1 VWWEEEG
8 LDNLLYIVIGLLSIL
23 AVLLLFSRNKILR
36 EKKEAERKLKD
47 TLSDL
52 DNVYSEINT
61 TQEELNV
68 KYREIKTGEDKIKK
82 LAYEDSYTGLPNGV
96 AFIEVLNHTLE
107 TLRKE
112 EYAGIMYIDLDN
124 FKQIDDMWG
133 HANCDELILDG
144 IWMKMTIWQR

>member
-1 VWWEEEG
+1 MWWEEEG

-23 AVLLLFSRNKILR
+23 AILLLFSRNKILR

-68 KYREIKTGEDKIKK
+68 KYREIKTGEDKIRK

-96 AFIEVLNHTLE
+96 AFIECLIIRLKLLEKKNMQVLCILTL
-107 TLRKE
+107 TISNRLMIC
-112 EYAGIMYIDLDN
+112 G
-124 FKQIDDMWG
+124 DMPIVMS
-133 HANCDELILDG
+133 LY
-144 IWMKMTIWQR
+144 WM